1 MKSYLNS
8 SIKHALTCIALFFC
22 CLVRAFGQTDHI
34 NLVSE
39 YVVDSVEIGDYR
51 FGFGVIRT
59 SKQLAFKIDSIHSG
73 ALTIYGLKSM
83 DFVKYSKNYKD
94 ISFLALET
102 KKSLHFKF
110 NHVTKY
116 NEGLYL
122 TGFIIDDFSTVIRQ
136 LVKTKGGYFINIT
149 NCMIQNFSNWS
160 TTRLTAMHLT
170 IKESRFSNPSFVN
183 IHHNIAY
190 LRINNTDL
198 DSVDSPDIYRLIV
211 CNLSYNNIKNPPI
224 IPLDIDRMVGSIYFV
239 GNSIADLSF
248 IRINYPEAVVSKRIC
263 KGRRCT
269 KIILEEE

>member
-8 SIKHALTCIALFFC
+8 SIKHALTSILLFFC
-22 CLVRAFGQTDHI
+22 CIFKTFGQANHI

-59 SKQLAFKIDSIHSG
+59 SEQLAFKIDSIHSG

-83 DFVKYSKNYKD
+83 DFVNNSKNYKD
-94 ISFLALET
+94 ISFLVLET

-116 NEGLYL
+116 NEGLNL
-122 TGFIIDDFSTVIRQ
+122 TGFIIDDFTSVIRQ
-136 LVKTKGGYFINIT
+136 LIKTQGGYFINIT
-149 NCMIQNFSNWS
+149 NCKIHNFSNWNAA
-160 TTRLTAMHLT
+160 RVTAMLLT

-198 DSVDSPDIYRLIV
+198 DSIDSPDIYRLIE
-211 CNLSYNNIKNPPI
+211 CNLSHNKIKNPPI
-224 IPLDIDRMVGSIYFV
+224 IPLDIDRMVGRIYFV
-239 GNSIADLSF
+239 GNSITDLSF

-269 KIILEEE
+269 KIILE